1 MIGSLLNASTILA
14 GGLIGL
20 LIGKRLSKQSSE
32 SLMIVLGC
40 LTLIFGIQMV
50 LETRNILVPVVALIL
65 GTIAGEAITLETRLE
80 QFALRLEGLVAHRS
94 ESQFARAFLTTS
106 IVYCTGALVILGPF
120 EEGLTGTYKTL
131 LLKST
136 IDGIA
141 SIVFATTMGWGV
153 LFAAIPVL
161 LIEGGLTLG
170 ASFLNPWVTPGMI
183 GESSAT
189 GGAILILLGLKI
201 MGVKPSRVAN
211 LIPALL
217 IAPLLVKVLSLL
229 NISLFTG

>member
-1 MIGSLLNASTILA
+1 MIGSLLNALTILV

-20 LIGKRLSKQSSE
+20 LIGQRLSKDTSE
-32 SLMIVLGC
+32 ALMIVLGC

-50 LETRNILVPVVALIL
+50 LETRNILIPLLALTL
-65 GTIAGEAITLETRLE
+65 GTFLGEGIKLEAWLE
-80 QFALRLEGLVAHRS
+80 RFALRLEKRIVHHS
-94 ESQFARAFLTTS
+94 ENKFARGFLTTS
-106 IVYCTGALVILGPF
+106 IIYCTGALVILGPF

-131 LLKST
+131 LLKAT

-141 SIVFATTMGWGV
+141 SIIFATTMGWGV

-161 LIEGGLTLG
+161 VIEGGLTLSAG
-170 ASFLNPWVTPGMI
+170 FLNPWVTSEMI
-183 GESSAT
+183 REGSAT

-201 MGVKPSRVAN
+201 MGVKSSRVAN

-217 IAPLLVKVLSLL
+217 IAPLVVKLISLL
-229 NISLFTG
+229 RI